1 MMRIN
6 QETLTGDE
14 EDVVVGAGFL
24 VVVVGEHGGEPEPA
38 RQLREVGRH
47 GPVLL

>member
-14 EDVVVGAGFL
+14 EDVVGRAGLL
-24 VVVVGEHGGEPEPA
+24 VVVVGEHGGEPQAP
-38 RQLREVGRH
+38 
-47 GPVLL
+47 